1 MRRREFIVTR
11 REELNDIFK
20 DIDENKKK
28 LINPLLDNIAF
39 LEKRMEELKKF
50 PFIQIHPKDPTKQR
64 PTTAAKLYK
73 EHSQSYMNA
82 IRMLYS
88 MINGHEVEEDAV
100 EKWLAERKR
109 QYE

>member
-1 MRRREFIVTR
+1 MTR
-11 REELNDIFK
+11 REELDNIFK
-20 DIDENKKK
+20 DIDESKKK

-39 LEKRMEELKKF
+39 LEDRKEKKKKY
-50 PFIQIHPKDPTKQR
+50 PFIQVHPRDPSKQR
-64 PTTAAKLYK
+64 STTAAKLYK

-100 EKWLAERKR
+100 TKWLEERKR
-109 QYE
+109 QNE

>member
-1 MRRREFIVTR
+1 MTR
-11 REELNDIFK
+11 REELDNIYK

-39 LEKRMEELKKF
+39 LEEQMAELKKH
-50 PFIQIHPKDPTKQR
+50 PFIHVHPKDPMKQR
-64 PTTAAKLYK
+64 ATTAAKLYK

-88 MINGHEVEEDAV
+88 MINGNAGDDYPVK
-100 EKWLAERKR
+100 KWLEERKS
-109 QYE
+109 QQHE

>member
-1 MRRREFIVTR
+1 MTR

-28 LINPLLDNIAF
+28 LINPLLDNIVF
-39 LEKRMEELKKF
+39 LEERMNEAKKF
-50 PFIQIHPKDPTKQR
+50 PFIQVHPKDPTKQR
-64 PTTAAKLYK
+64 ATTAARLYK

-88 MINGHEVEEDAV
+88 MINGYEVEEDAV

>member
-1 MRRREFIVTR
+1 MGRREFIVTR
-11 REELNDIFK
+11 REELDNIFK

-28 LINPLLDNIAF
+28 LINPPLDNIAF
-39 LEKRMEELKKF
+39 LEEQMEELKKH
-50 PFIQIHPKDPTKQR
+50 PFIQVHPKDPTKQR
-64 PTTAAKLYK
+64 ATTAAKLYK

-100 EKWLAERKR
+100 TKWLEERKR
-109 QYE
+109 QYD

>member
-1 MRRREFIVTR
+1 MTR
-11 REELNDIFK
+11 REELDNIFK

-28 LINPLLDNIAF
+28 LINPLLDEIAF
-39 LEKRMEELKKF
+39 LEQRMDEAKKY
-50 PFIQIHPKDPTKQR
+50 PFIQVHPKDPTKQR
-64 PTTAAKLYK
+64 ATTAAKLYK

-100 EKWLAERKR
+100 QKFLEAR
-109 QYE
+109 QNGS

>member
-1 MRRREFIVTR
+1 MTR
-11 REELNDIFK
+11 REELDNIFK

-28 LINPLLDNIAF
+28 LINPLLDEIAF
-39 LEKRMEELKKF
+39 LEQRMDEAKKY

-64 PTTAAKLYK
+64 ATTAAKLYK

-100 EKWLAERKR
+100 QKFLEAR
-109 QYE
+109 QNGS

>member
-1 MRRREFIVTR
+1 MTR
-11 REELNDIFK
+11 REELDEIFK

-28 LINPLLDNIAF
+28 LIKPLLDDISF
-39 LEKRMEELKKF
+39 LELRMEELKKM
-50 PFIQIHPKDPTKQR
+50 PFIRVHPKDPTKQKV
-64 PTTAAKLYK
+64 TKAAKLYK

>member
-1 MRRREFIVTR
+1 MTR
-11 REELNDIFK
+11 REELDNIFK

-28 LINPLLDNIAF
+28 LINPLLDEIAF
-39 LEKRMEELKKF
+39 LEQRMNEAKKY
-50 PFIQIHPKDPTKQR
+50 PFIQVHPKDPTKQR
-64 PTTAAKLYK
+64 ATTAAKLYK

-100 EKWLAERKR
+100 QKFLEAR
-109 QYE
+109 QNGS